1 MGTCRYPA
9 PVSRRALRQGR
20 SQARRSRLLAALCA
34 VFTLLVASA
43 ASAEPL
49 PPYGGLMSFPEIK
62 GPTDPQDFSWQVI
75 LSKDQ
80 ALEQLDDQTALVYY
94 ERDHEPALTIT
105 AEPAHDAVGTNVP
118 TTLSVSEGDVITL
131 TVHHRDGNP
140 LAGGAPF
147 AYPILAGYGWEGGF
161 QTVVVTGPP
170 DEAELR
176 ALRELHEREAREATS
191 DQQEAEAC
199 IVPKLKGK
207 SLKAAK
213 TQLRVA
219 HCRPGALSAKRGKRL
234 SSARVI
240 REHPRSG
247 AVLSPSSAV
256 DLTLG

>member
-1 MGTCRYPA
+1 
-9 PVSRRALRQGR
+9 L
-20 SQARRSRLLAALCA
+20 RLLVALCA

-43 ASAEPL
+43 ASAEP
-49 PPYGGLMSFPEIK
+49 PPYDGLMSFPEIK
-62 GPTDPQDFSWQVI
+62 GPTDPQEFSWQVI
-75 LSKDQ
+75 LGKGQ
-80 ALEQLDDQTALVYY
+80 ALEQIDDQTALVYY
-94 ERDHEPALTIT
+94 ERDHQPALTII
-105 AEPAHDAVGTNVP
+105 AEPAHDALGTNVP
-118 TTLSVSEGDVITL
+118 TTLSVAEGDVITL

-176 ALRELHEREAREATS
+176 ALRELHEREAQEATS
-191 DQQEAEAC
+191 AQQEAEAC

-207 SLKAAK
+207 SLRAAK
-213 TQLRVA
+213 AQLRLA

-234 SSARVI
+234 SIARVI
-240 REHPRSG
+240 RERPRAG
-247 AVLSPSSAV
+247 AVLSPRSVV